1 MSGFEEELLLDAE
14 DNARAV
20 SYIRAVLPQESKER
34 FTDDDLYYF
43 LDLIYEY
50 YADMTPDADGFI
62 DIDEQQTAAHLQAMA
77 KKEGY
82 GDFATEDLL
91 FVVQGES
98 EYAAQQADE

>member
-1 MSGFEEELLLDAE
+1 MASFEDELLLDAE

-20 SYIRAVLPQESKER
+20 EYIRCYLPQEVKEK

-50 YADMTPDADGFI
+50 YANLNPDADGFI
-62 DIDEQQTAAHLQAMA
+62 ETDEETTAQHLAAMSA
-77 KKEGY
+77 KEQY
-82 GDFATEDLL
+82 GEFDVEDLR

-98 EYAAQQADE
+98 LYAESEE